1 MGMKIPGIGE
11 VKPVYLYAGGGAVAA
26 AVLYGFYKKRQNA
39 ANTAAQGASTAAGAV
54 GDTSNQGD
62 GSIDPVTGVPYAD
75 EGGVYGYGGIDPS
88 TGVPYNYE
96 NTAFQQ
102 YEEYGSQQQ
111 YSDNES
117 WADAGIQYAQSDLGA
132 TQALAQQSIS
142 DYLAQNPQGLP
153 AAEYDLMSELLALIG
168 PPPTGSFK
176 LHEAT
181 TITGGNPPGGGGTTQ
196 TYKSLAAGEV
206 IQVDVNIVKPKT
218 MQTVANQFGISLQH
232 LINNNPG
239 SSASTTGDVKVPYLV
254 QKGDSLT
261 SIASKFA
268 ISPEHLAQMLS
279 SQGII

>member
-1 MGMKIPGIGE
+1 MKIPGIGE
-11 VKPVYLYAGGGAVAA
+11 VKPVYLYTGAGAVAA
-26 AVLYGFYKKRQNA
+26 AVVYGFYKKRQSA
-39 ANTAAQGASTAAGAV
+39 ANLAAQGASDAAAANAA
-54 GDTSNQGD
+54 TSNQGD

-96 NTAFQQ
+96 DTAFQQ

-111 YSDNES
+111 YSTNES
-117 WADAGIQYAQSDLGA
+117 WAEAAIEYAQSDLGA
-132 TQALAQQSIS
+132 TQALAQQSVS

-153 AAEYDLMSELLALIG
+153 ASEYDLMSELLALIG

-176 LHEAT
+176 LHETT
-181 TITGGNPPGGGGTTQ
+181 TIQGGNPPQGGGGTTT
-196 TYKSLAAGEV
+196 TYKSLAAGQV

-218 MQTVANQFGISLQH
+218 MQSVANQFGISLQH

-239 SSASTTGDVKVPYLV
+239 SNAGTTGDVKVPYLV

-261 SIASKFA
+261 SIAAKFG